1 MGRCCLRGGVWV
13 AAKHQCK
20 QQQPNLSA
28 LVGVCARV
36 LADALLAPA
45 VLLLALLRRPCVCVP
60 LPLPLPVSALQA
72 IARQLLVAV
81 AYIHELGLVHTD
93 LKPENILMAAQDHMK
108 LPPVPPA
115 A

>member
-1 MGRCCLRGGVWV
+1 MLCVPSV
-13 AAKHQCK
+13 
-20 QQQPNLSA
+20 
-28 LVGVCARV
+28 
-36 LADALLAPA
+36 ADAC
-45 VLLLALLRRPCVCVP
+45 VLCP
-60 LPLPLPVSALQA
+60 QA